1 MEHLFCHTVAIYL
14 LNTII
19 RNVLKHKTNVV
30 LFCKYLNINLVL
42 TPFFQ
47 NAHKW
52 ALLRIIRILEI
63 SN

>member
-47 NAHKW
+47 NAHK
-52 ALLRIIRILEI
+52 
-63 SN
+63 